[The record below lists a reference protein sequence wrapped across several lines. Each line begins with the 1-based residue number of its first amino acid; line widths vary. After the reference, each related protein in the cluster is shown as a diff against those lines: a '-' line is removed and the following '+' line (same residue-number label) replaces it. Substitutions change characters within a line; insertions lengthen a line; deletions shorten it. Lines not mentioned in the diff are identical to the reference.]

1 MGGSKK
7 PSLPKAPDA
16 PKYQEDPLVGE
27 RVGELYGLGKQLTK
41 GDFSGDLAGLQEVVN
56 TSPQMTTLFL
66 QGLKAQLDP
75 IYSDMRR
82 ETTNRLAASNQLESS
97 VLPSAM
103 ADIEKNQQNQYIQ
116 QSTAFGIND
125 INRAMQNRMSLF
137 GTGVNTMGAGAGMTF
152 DMQNAKNQF
161 AMNNYSNAIK
171 KYESDVAAS
180 LYSQKSGGGWGQ
192 LAGTL
197 IGGIAGTAMGGNT
210 MLGAQ
215 LGGGLGSMLNF

>member
-1 MGGSKK
+1 
-7 PSLPKAPDA
+7 
-16 PKYQEDPLVGE
+16 
-27 RVGELYGLGKQLTK
+27 
-41 GDFSGDLAGLQEVVN
+41 
-56 TSPQMTTLFL
+56 
-66 QGLKAQLDP
+66 
-75 IYSDMRR
+75 
-82 ETTNRLAASNQLESS
+82 
-97 VLPSAM
+97 
-103 ADIEKNQQNQYIQ
+103 
-116 QSTAFGIND
+116 
-125 INRAMQNRMSLF
+125 
-137 GTGVNTMGAGAGMTF
+137 MGAGAGMTF